1 MGADT
6 FALDP
11 LSFGLFGGT
20 YNGALSVAL
29 NEAVPSFHW
38 TAQLAGID
46 VAAATAF
53 AGSPNM
59 VTGKLAGL
67 VDLSGS
73 GHDAATAMKTVR
85 GKTRLDITNG
95 VVKNLGLIRAV
106 TAATALSMQGLQQA
120 AATRTDSD
128 EAFSRLGATIAIAD
142 GVASTDD
149 LKFEATDLALTTAGR
164 VNLTSLTLDFKG
176 RVQLSEAL
184 SKQSNATLVSVT
196 GDQGRITLPATISGN
211 ASAPLVRI
219 DAGDMAKRAL
229 RNAANVQGQKLL
241 GGRIGGLLAGKK

>member
-1 MGADT
+1 MRRPVLSLLLLSSLT
-6 FALDP
+6 FC
-11 LSFGLFGGT
+11 
-20 YNGALSVAL
+20 
-29 NEAVPSFHW
+29 
-38 TAQLAGID
+38 
-46 VAAATAF
+46 
-53 AGSPNM
+53 
-59 VTGKLAGL
+59 
-67 VDLSGS
+67 
-73 GHDAATAMKTVR
+73 
-85 GKTRLDITNG
+85 
-95 VVKNLGLIRAV
+95 LGLGA
-106 TAATALSMQGLQQA
+106 QA
-120 AATRTDSD
+120 MTDSD

-241 GGRIGGLLAGKK
+241 NQQSEKLLKGNPEAQKLLGGRIGGLLAGKK